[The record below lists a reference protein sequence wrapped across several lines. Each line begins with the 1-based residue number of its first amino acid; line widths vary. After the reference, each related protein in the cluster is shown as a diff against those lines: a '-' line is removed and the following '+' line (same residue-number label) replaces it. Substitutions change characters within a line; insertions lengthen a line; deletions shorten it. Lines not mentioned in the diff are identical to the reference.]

1 MKFFK
6 LSRTLWTTVILGG
19 FPLGSYA
26 TTLTD
31 PFFQGEVSLQA
42 NGNDFDTSFSS
53 PTNIA
58 ETRTSLD
65 PDTPAY
71 ASTTY
76 SMTAAPLPGL
86 TDLTTVDGSAGSSGV
101 IGYQFSIVGPAGEV
115 PIAIT
120 FNGSEGISGYFP
132 FYSTEVSVQAAV
144 GTVIGTGPSFSDS
157 YLVEYLGYG
166 EYGVHTLNGVSTS
179 ITDDSFDATDS
190 VELTANAVYGVG
202 LQMYIEVNGNGSASA
217 YVDPLIQIAPGFAN
231 ASEYSIELS
240 PGIGN
245 SAVAAVPSPSTY
257 MLMLVGLGALCIVPR
272 RRKVSQVSQAG

>member
-6 LSRTLWTTVILGG
+6 LSRILWTTVTLVG

-31 PFFQGEVSLQA
+31 PFFQGEVTLQA
-42 NGNDFDTSFSS
+42 NGNDFDTTFSS
-53 PTNIA
+53 PTSIA
-58 ETRTSLD
+58 EIRTSLD

-86 TDLTTVDGSAGSSGV
+86 TDVTTVDGSAGSSGF
-101 IGYQFSIVGPAGEV
+101 IGYQFSIVGPAGAV
-115 PIAIT
+115 PVAIT
-120 FNGSEGISGYFP
+120 FNGSEAISGYFP
-132 FYSTEVSVQAAV
+132 FYSTQVSVQAAV
-144 GTVIGTGPSFSDS
+144 GTVFGTGPSFSDS
-157 YLVEYLGYG
+157 YLVEYQGFG
-166 EYGVHTLNGVSTS
+166 EYGVHTLNGVSTP
-179 ITDDSFDATDS
+179 ITDDSFNATDS
-190 VELTANAVYGVG
+190 AELTANTVYGVA
-202 LQMYIEVNGNGSASA
+202 LQMYVDINGKGSASA

-245 SAVAAVPSPSTY
+245 SAVAAVPSPPTY
-257 MLMLVGLGALCIVPR
+257 MLMLVGLGALFIVPR
-272 RRKVSQVSQAG
+272 RRKASQVSETG